1 MVNTHTPGMETEEN
15 NMVDLRSYYE
25 VVGDVIIAMRV
36 NHSDGTA
43 FIKITLPEEMEYV
56 AEDYL

>member
-1 MVNTHTPGMETEEN
+1 MVNTQKINEEN

-25 VVGDVIIAMRV
+25 VVGDVIIAYRI
-36 NHSDGTA
+36 NYTDKTA
-43 FIKITLPEEMEYV
+43 FVKITLPDEMEYV